1 MSYAVD
7 ARANGQSFTFET
19 FFTFVANFRKEIT
32 NRQLVSQS
40 FVVQPEDAAG
50 TTGVV
55 AHTSHITGVEDGK
68 PVTGT
73 VVSVLKIGFLAKQNR
88 RVVLT
93 ENFVIVTQFDKP
105 SPSQ

>member
-1 MSYAVD
+1 MPL
-7 ARANGQSFTFET
+7 TFKT
-19 FFTFVANFRKEIT
+19 FFEFVSQTRKTLT

-55 AHTSHITGVEDGK
+55 AHTSHISGVENGK

-73 VVSVLKIGFLAKQNR
+73 VVSVLKIGFLAKQDR

-93 ENFVIVTQFDKP
+93 ENFVFVTQFDKP